1 MAKNRQTIL
10 DKTQKQSHNTIHEEE
25 YEDDDFIESVEDP
38 SKSKGS
44 KVTGGTTSGILVEE
58 ANNHNFD
65 QDFTATDPH
74 SSSKYDKSQGKS
86 EITRKSLVVDGEEAL
101 DERSDINDAEE
112 VEDDYVDDFEPAS
125 EQQESDNDF
134 VKASMS
140 QSSRLPPLNANNP
153 AGGMTAQRS

>member
-58 ANNHNFD
+58 ANNHTNFD
-65 QDFTATDPH
+65 QDFATTTDPH
-74 SSSKYDKSQGKS
+74 ANSSSKYDKSQDKS

-112 VEDDYVDDFEPAS
+112 VEDEYVDDFEPAS
-125 EQQESDNDF
+125 E
-134 VKASMS
+134 
-140 QSSRLPPLNANNP
+140 
-153 AGGMTAQRS
+153 